1 MKNINGWLWQ
11 EYEEVGSTN
20 DTIKDIISSKSG
32 SKYLVTAIKQTAGR
46 GRRGHSWISLKGN
59 LFMSMALEI
68 SSKDIGQFVFVVSL
82 SLFDALHQ
90 LFPKINISLKW
101 PNDILLNNCKISGI
115 LLEKGEGDYLIAGI
129 GVNIAASPQ
138 IAEAS
143 FPPKSLSDNGFNT
156 DRITLLKSY
165 LNAFDEN
172 FSIWKQQG
180 FEKIRQRWLDNAE
193 NLQKRILVR
202 MHNEDK
208 IGIFSGIDDDGALLL
223 KCGNFVEK
231 IYAGDIF
238 YIDNKEREN

>member
-1 MKNINGWLWQ
+1 M
-11 EYEEVGSTN
+11 
-20 DTIKDIISSKSG
+20 
-32 SKYLVTAIKQTAGR
+32 
-46 GRRGHSWISLKGN
+46 
-59 LFMSMALEI
+59 
-68 SSKDIGQFVFVVSL
+68 
-82 SLFDALHQ
+82 
-90 LFPKINISLKW
+90 
-101 PNDILLNNCKISGI
+101 
-115 LLEKGEGDYLIAGI
+115 LEKGEGDYLIAGI
-129 GVNIAASPQ
+129 GVNIATSPQ

-165 LNAFDEN
+165 LNAFDKN

-180 FEKIRQRWLDNAE
+180 FKKIRQRWLDNAE